1 MDTSLRS
8 KEATTEAKAEKSN
21 LRARDWAR
29 LCNTKC
35 NINKTNTTK
44 FLKKRQKKRETG
56 CGCPVDTS
64 LRSKEATTEAEAEKS
79 NLRARDWARFCN
91 KKGHLLRHPFY
102 CKKRS
107 ARRGSNPRP
116 PPWQGGAPPL
126 SHSRIVSCVSHARH
140 IILYGNGF
148 VNNKI
153 KKS

>member
-8 KEATTEAKAEKSN
+8 KEATTEAEAEKSN

-79 NLRARDWARFCN
+79 NFRARDWARLCN
-91 KKGHLLRHPFY
+91 KNGHLLRYPFY
-102 CKKRS
+102 C
-107 ARRGSNPRP
+107 
-116 PPWQGGAPPL
+116 
-126 SHSRIVSCVSHARH
+126 
-140 IILYGNGF
+140 
-148 VNNKI
+148 I
-153 KKS
+153 KKARDGDRTRDPLLGKEVLHH